1 METLN
6 LTVPTS
12 WAELSQ
18 HQLLHVFTCIAAGYN
33 ATQIKTCALIRWNGI
48 DVLTQTQ
55 PHIHTIRKD
64 KRIYE
69 VSTSQIVA
77 VLAAL
82 DYLGD
87 VPSVPVRLEEIKG
100 HKALAADFS
109 EVPFNTFIM
118 CDNLYQGYL
127 HMQNEDLLAEMA
139 SILYDINEP
148 ITLTKAQGIS
158 IFYWWMSLKKHFGNM
173 FPNFL
178 KPSEVSEAT
187 ASGNLYRQL
196 SESMNAQIRALTK
209 GDITKEKEV
218 LAMDTWRALTELD
231 AQAKEYDEM
240 KRNSK

>member
-1 METLN
+1 M
-6 LTVPTS
+6 PTS

-33 ATQIKTCALIRWNGI
+33 ATQIKTYALIRWNDI

-109 EVPFNTFIM
+109 EVPINTFIM

-127 HMQNEDLLAEMA
+127 HMQKAAVERRQCQTCLSNVEREQVRPEVNEDLLAEMA

-158 IFYWWMSLKKHFGNM
+158 IFYWWMSLKKHFGHH
-173 FPNFL
+173 
-178 KPSEVSEAT
+178 A
-187 ASGNLYRQL
+187 
-196 SESMNAQIRALTK
+196 
-209 GDITKEKEV
+209 
-218 LAMDTWRALTELD
+218 
-231 AQAKEYDEM
+231 
-240 KRNSK
+240 